1 MSTPNPVDIILH
13 QKSRILEISFD
24 DGASFRL
31 PCEYLRVYSPSA
43 EVKGHGPG
51 QEMLQVGKE
60 AVTIESIR
68 PIGNYGISPKF
79 SDGHDSGIYTW
90 EYLYELGQHQKAY
103 WADYLKRLEAAGH
116 RRQEPPA
123 H

>member
-90 EYLYELGQHQKAY
+90 EYLYELGQHQKAF